1 MIERSS
7 DKIDPVEITVLSG
20 FLGSG
25 KTTLIRTLLERPDLQ
40 KTAVIINEF
49 GDLGVDGEIVKQC
62 SDETCPEENILELA
76 NGCICCTVADDFI
89 PTMKSLLGGQYLPEH
104 ILIETSGLALPKPLL
119 KAFEWPEIRSR
130 LTVDSVLAVVDAE
143 AVVNG
148 IFAPQMSTELEE
160 KQNQTYVEHETPLS
174 EVFEDQIN
182 CSDVVLLTKPDL
194 VKNISDARNIIIK
207 EMERNVP
214 ILEVQNGDIGAD
226 VILGVNA
233 AAETDLDNRR
243 SHHDGFDDHEHD
255 DFDTF
260 SITVP
265 KILDVEKFKIVLEK
279 LIRENDILRIKGFLR
294 VESKPLNLLVQSV
307 GKRLSVNFTDTKI
320 PVENTGNLVF
330 IGEKGRIDKDVIS
343 AYLHSSLN

>member
-1 MIERSS
+1 MSS
-7 DKIDPVEITVLSG
+7 LEKIPVTILTG
-20 FLGSG
+20 FLGAG
-25 KTTLIRTLLERPDLQ
+25 KTTLIRNLILKNKSKKL
-40 KTAVIINEF
+40 AVIINEF

-89 PTMKSLLGGQYLPEH
+89 PTMKSLLEGQYIPEH

-148 IFAPQMSTELEE
+148 IFAPQMSNELEE

-260 SITVP
+260 SISVP
-265 KILDVEKFKIVLEK
+265 KILDVEKFKIVLET

-294 VESKPLNLLVQSV
+294 VESKPLNLLVQGV

-330 IGEKGRIDKDVIS
+330 IGEKGRIDQDVIS

>member
-1 MIERSS
+1 MSS
-7 DKIDPVEITVLSG
+7 LEKIPVTILTG
-20 FLGSG
+20 FLGAG
-25 KTTLIRTLLERPDLQ
+25 KTTLIRNLILKNKSKKL
-40 KTAVIINEF
+40 AVIINEF

-89 PTMKSLLGGQYLPEH
+89 PTMKSLLEGQYLPEH

-265 KILDVEKFKIVLEK
+265 KILDVESFKLVLET

-294 VESKPLNLLVQSV
+294 VESKPLILLVQGV

-320 PVENTGNLVF
+320 PIENTGSLVF
-330 IGEKGRIDKDVIS
+330 IGEKGRIDQDVIS

>member
-1 MIERSS
+1 MSS
-7 DKIDPVEITVLSG
+7 LEKIPVTILTG
-20 FLGSG
+20 FLGAG
-25 KTTLIRTLLERPDLQ
+25 KTTLIRNLILRNKSKKL
-40 KTAVIINEF
+40 AVIINEF

-265 KILDVEKFKIVLEK
+265 KILDIEKFKIVLET
-279 LIRENDILRIKGFLR
+279 LIRKNDILRIKGYLR
-294 VESKPLNLLVQSV
+294 VESKPLNLLVQGV

-330 IGEKGRIDKDVIS
+330 IGEKGRIDQDVIS

>member
-1 MIERSS
+1 MSS
-7 DKIDPVEITVLSG
+7 LEKIPVTILTG
-20 FLGSG
+20 FLGAG
-25 KTTLIRTLLERPDLQ
+25 KTTLIRNLILKNKSKKL
-40 KTAVIINEF
+40 AVIVNEF

-89 PTMKSLLGGQYLPEH
+89 PTMKSLLEGQYIPEH

-194 VKNISDARNIIIK
+194 VENISDARNIIIK
-207 EMERNVP
+207 QMERNVP
-214 ILEVQNGDIGAD
+214 ILEFQNGDIGAD

-265 KILDVEKFKIVLEK
+265 KILDVEKFKIVLET

-294 VESKPLNLLVQSV
+294 VESKPLNLLVQGV

-330 IGEKGRIDKDVIS
+330 IGEKGSIDQDVIS

>member
-1 MIERSS
+1 MSS
-7 DKIDPVEITVLSG
+7 LEKIPVTILTG
-20 FLGSG
+20 FLGAG
-25 KTTLIRTLLERPDLQ
+25 KTTLIRNLILKNKSKKL
-40 KTAVIINEF
+40 AVIINEF

-89 PTMKSLLGGQYLPEH
+89 PTMKSLLEGQYIPEH

-194 VKNISDARNIIIK
+194 VENISDARNIIIK

-260 SITVP
+260 SISVP
-265 KILDVEKFKIVLEK
+265 KILDVEKFKVVLET
-279 LIRENDILRIKGFLR
+279 LIQKNDILRIKGFLR
-294 VESKPLNLLVQSV
+294 VESKPLNLLVQGV

-330 IGEKGRIDKDVIS
+330 IGEKGRIDQDVIS

>member
-1 MIERSS
+1 MSS
-7 DKIDPVEITVLSG
+7 LEKIPVTILTG
-20 FLGSG
+20 FLGAG
-25 KTTLIRTLLERPDLQ
+25 KTTLIRNLILTNKSKRL
-40 KTAVIINEF
+40 AVIINEF

-89 PTMKSLLGGQYLPEH
+89 PTMKSLLEGQYIPEH

-148 IFAPQMSTELEE
+148 IFAPQMSNELEE

-194 VKNISDARNIIIK
+194 VENISDARNIIIK
-207 EMERNVP
+207 EMERSVP
-214 ILEVQNGDIGAD
+214 ILEVQNGDVGAD

-260 SITVP
+260 SISVP
-265 KILDVEKFKIVLEK
+265 KILDIEKFKIVLET

-294 VESKPLNLLVQSV
+294 VESKPLNLLVQGV

-330 IGEKGRIDKDVIS
+330 IGEKGRIDQDVIS

>member
-1 MIERSS
+1 MSS
-7 DKIDPVEITVLSG
+7 LEKIPVTILTG
-20 FLGSG
+20 FLGAG
-25 KTTLIRTLLERPDLQ
+25 KTTLIRNLILKNKSKKL
-40 KTAVIINEF
+40 AVIINEF

-89 PTMKSLLGGQYLPEH
+89 PTMKSLLEGQYIPEH

-194 VKNISDARNIIIK
+194 VENISDARNIIIK

-260 SITVP
+260 SISVP
-265 KILDVEKFKIVLEK
+265 KILDIEKFKIVLET

-294 VESKPLNLLVQSV
+294 VESKPLNLLVQGV

-330 IGEKGRIDKDVIS
+330 IGEKGRINQDEIS

>member
-1 MIERSS
+1 MSS
-7 DKIDPVEITVLSG
+7 LEKIPVTILTG
-20 FLGSG
+20 FLGAG
-25 KTTLIRTLLERPDLQ
+25 KTTLIRNLILKNKSKKL
-40 KTAVIINEF
+40 AVIINEF

-89 PTMKSLLGGQYLPEH
+89 PTMKSLLKGQYIPEH

-148 IFAPQMSTELEE
+148 IFAPQMSNELEE

-194 VKNISDARNIIIK
+194 VENISDARNIIIK
-207 EMERNVP
+207 EMERTVP

-260 SITVP
+260 SISVP
-265 KILDVEKFKIVLEK
+265 KILDLEKFKIVLET

-294 VESKPLNLLVQSV
+294 VESKPLNLLVQAV

-330 IGEKGRIDKDVIS
+330 IGEKGRIDQDVIS

>member
-1 MIERSS
+1 MSS
-7 DKIDPVEITVLSG
+7 LEKIPVTILTG
-20 FLGSG
+20 FLGAG
-25 KTTLIRTLLERPDLQ
+25 KTTLIRNLILKNKSKKL
-40 KTAVIINEF
+40 AVIINEF

-89 PTMKSLLGGQYLPEH
+89 PTMKSLLEGQYIPEH

-148 IFAPQMSTELEE
+148 IFAPQMSNELEE

-194 VKNISDARNIIIK
+194 VENISDARNIIIK

-260 SITVP
+260 SISVP
-265 KILDVEKFKIVLEK
+265 KILDIEKFKIVLET

-294 VESKPLNLLVQSV
+294 VESKPLNLLVQGV

-320 PVENTGNLVF
+320 PLENTGNLVF
-330 IGEKGRIDKDVIS
+330 IGEKGRIDQDVIS

>member
-1 MIERSS
+1 MSS
-7 DKIDPVEITVLSG
+7 LEKIPVTILTG
-20 FLGSG
+20 FLGAG
-25 KTTLIRTLLERPDLQ
+25 KTTLIRNLILKNKSKKL
-40 KTAVIINEF
+40 AVIINEF

-89 PTMKSLLGGQYLPEH
+89 PTMKSLLEGQYLPEH

-194 VKNISDARNIIIK
+194 VENISDARNIIIK

-260 SITVP
+260 SISVP
-265 KILDVEKFKIVLEK
+265 KILDLEKFKIVLET

-294 VESKPLNLLVQSV
+294 VESKPLNLLIQGV

-330 IGEKGRIDKDVIS
+330 IGEKGRIDQDVVS

>member
-1 MIERSS
+1 MSS
-7 DKIDPVEITVLSG
+7 LEKIPVTILTG
-20 FLGSG
+20 FLGAG
-25 KTTLIRTLLERPDLQ
+25 KTTLIRNLILKNKSKKL
-40 KTAVIINEF
+40 AVIINEF

-89 PTMKSLLGGQYLPEH
+89 PTMKSLLEGQYIPEH

-260 SITVP
+260 SISVP
-265 KILDVEKFKIVLEK
+265 KILDVEKFKIVLET

-294 VESKPLNLLVQSV
+294 VESKPLNLLVQGV

>member
-1 MIERSS
+1 MSS
-7 DKIDPVEITVLSG
+7 LEKIPVTILTG
-20 FLGSG
+20 FLGAG
-25 KTTLIRTLLERPDLQ
+25 KTTLIRNLILKNKSKKL
-40 KTAVIINEF
+40 AVIINEF

-89 PTMKSLLGGQYLPEH
+89 PTMKSLLEGQYIPEH

-148 IFAPQMSTELEE
+148 IFAPQMSNELEE

-194 VKNISDARNIIIK
+194 VENISDARNIIIK

-255 DFDTF
+255 DFETF
-260 SITVP
+260 SISVP
-265 KILDVEKFKIVLEK
+265 KILDIEKFKIVLET

-294 VESKPLNLLVQSV
+294 VESKPLNLLVQGV

-330 IGEKGRIDKDVIS
+330 IGEKGRIDQDVIS

>member
-1 MIERSS
+1 MSS
-7 DKIDPVEITVLSG
+7 LEKIPVTILTG
-20 FLGSG
+20 FLGAG
-25 KTTLIRTLLERPDLQ
+25 KTTLIRNLILKNKSKKL
-40 KTAVIINEF
+40 AVIINEF

-89 PTMKSLLGGQYLPEH
+89 PTMKSLLEGQYIPEH

-148 IFAPQMSTELEE
+148 IFAPQMSNELEE

-182 CSDVVLLTKPDL
+182 CSDVVLLTKPDF

-260 SITVP
+260 SISVP
-265 KILDVEKFKIVLEK
+265 KILDIEKFKIVLET
-279 LIRENDILRIKGFLR
+279 LIRKNDILRIKGFLR
-294 VESKPLNLLVQSV
+294 VESKPLNLLVQGV

-330 IGEKGRIDKDVIS
+330 IGEKGRIDQDVIS

>member
-1 MIERSS
+1 MSS
-7 DKIDPVEITVLSG
+7 LEKIPVTILTG
-20 FLGSG
+20 FLGAG
-25 KTTLIRTLLERPDLQ
+25 KTTLIRNLILKNKSKKL
-40 KTAVIINEF
+40 AVIINEF

-89 PTMKSLLGGQYLPEH
+89 PTMKSLLEGQYLPEH

-148 IFAPQMSTELEE
+148 IFAPQMSNELEE

-260 SITVP
+260 SISVP
-265 KILDVEKFKIVLEK
+265 KILDIEKFKIVLET
-279 LIRENDILRIKGFLR
+279 LIRKNDILRIKGFLR
-294 VESKPLNLLVQSV
+294 VESKPLNLLVQGV

-330 IGEKGRIDKDVIS
+330 IGEKGRIDQGVIS
-343 AYLHSSLN
+343 AYIHSSLN

>member
-1 MIERSS
+1 MSS
-7 DKIDPVEITVLSG
+7 LEKIPVTILTG
-20 FLGSG
+20 FLGAG
-25 KTTLIRTLLERPDLQ
+25 KTTLIRNLILKNKSKKL
-40 KTAVIINEF
+40 AVIINEF

-89 PTMKSLLGGQYLPEH
+89 PTMKSLLESQYIPEH

-148 IFAPQMSTELEE
+148 IFAPQMSNELEE

-194 VKNISDARNIIIK
+194 VENISDARNIIIK

-260 SITVP
+260 SISVP
-265 KILDVEKFKIVLEK
+265 KILDIEKFKIVLET
-279 LIRENDILRIKGFLR
+279 LIRKNDILRIKGFLR
-294 VESKPLNLLVQSV
+294 VESKPLNLLVQGV

-330 IGEKGRIDKDVIS
+330 IGEKGRIDQDVIS

>member
-1 MIERSS
+1 MSS
-7 DKIDPVEITVLSG
+7 LEKIPVTILTG
-20 FLGSG
+20 FLGAG
-25 KTTLIRTLLERPDLQ
+25 KTTLIRNLILKNKSKKL
-40 KTAVIINEF
+40 AVIINEF

-89 PTMKSLLGGQYLPEH
+89 PTMKSLLEGQYIPEH

-260 SITVP
+260 SISVP
-265 KILDVEKFKIVLEK
+265 KILDIEKFKIVLET

-294 VESKPLNLLVQSV
+294 VESKPLNLLVQGV

-320 PVENTGNLVF
+320 PLENTGNLVF
-330 IGEKGRIDKDVIS
+330 IGEKGRIDQDVIS

>member
-1 MIERSS
+1 MSS
-7 DKIDPVEITVLSG
+7 LEKIPVTILTG
-20 FLGSG
+20 FLGAG
-25 KTTLIRTLLERPDLQ
+25 KTTLIRNLILKNKSKKL
-40 KTAVIINEF
+40 AVIINEF

-194 VKNISDARNIIIK
+194 VENISDARNIIIK

-226 VILGVNA
+226 VILGENA

-260 SITVP
+260 SISVP
-265 KILDVEKFKIVLEK
+265 KILDLEKFKIVLET

-330 IGEKGRIDKDVIS
+330 IGEKGRIDQDVIS

>member
-1 MIERSS
+1 MSS
-7 DKIDPVEITVLSG
+7 LEKIPVTILTG
-20 FLGSG
+20 FLGAG
-25 KTTLIRTLLERPDLQ
+25 KTTLIRNLILKNKSKKL
-40 KTAVIINEF
+40 AVIINEF

-89 PTMKSLLGGQYLPEH
+89 PTMKSLLEGQYLPEH

-260 SITVP
+260 SISVP
-265 KILDVEKFKIVLEK
+265 KILDVEKFKIVLET

-330 IGEKGRIDKDVIS
+330 IGEKGRIDQDVIS

>member
-1 MIERSS
+1 MSS
-7 DKIDPVEITVLSG
+7 LEKIPVTILTG
-20 FLGSG
+20 FLGAG
-25 KTTLIRTLLERPDLQ
+25 KTTLIRNLILKNKSKKL
-40 KTAVIINEF
+40 AVIINEF

-89 PTMKSLLGGQYLPEH
+89 PTMKSLLEGQYIPEH

-160 KQNQTYVEHETPLS
+160 KQNKTYVEHETPLS

-194 VKNISDARNIIIK
+194 VENISDARNIIIK

-260 SITVP
+260 SISVP
-265 KILDVEKFKIVLEK
+265 KILDIEKFKIVLET
-279 LIRENDILRIKGFLR
+279 LIRKNDILRIKGFLR
-294 VESKPLNLLVQSV
+294 VESKPLNLLVQGV

-330 IGEKGRIDKDVIS
+330 IGEKGRIDQDVIS

>member
-1 MIERSS
+1 MSS
-7 DKIDPVEITVLSG
+7 LEKIPVTILTG
-20 FLGSG
+20 FLGAG
-25 KTTLIRTLLERPDLQ
+25 KTTLIRNLILKNKSKKL
-40 KTAVIINEF
+40 AVIINEF
-49 GDLGVDGEIVKQC
+49 GDLGVDGDIVKQC

-89 PTMKSLLGGQYLPEH
+89 PTMKSLLEGQYIPEH

-260 SITVP
+260 SISVP
-265 KILDVEKFKIVLEK
+265 KILDVEKFKIVLET
-279 LIRENDILRIKGFLR
+279 LIRKNDILRIKGFLR
-294 VESKPLNLLVQSV
+294 VESKPLNLLVQGV

-330 IGEKGRIDKDVIS
+330 IGEKGRIDQDVIS
-343 AYLHSSLN
+343 AYIHSSLN

>member
-1 MIERSS
+1 MSS
-7 DKIDPVEITVLSG
+7 LEKIPVTILTG
-20 FLGSG
+20 FLGAG
-25 KTTLIRTLLERPDLQ
+25 KTTLIRNLILKNKSKKL
-40 KTAVIINEF
+40 AVIINEF

-89 PTMKSLLGGQYLPEH
+89 PTMKSLLEGQYIPEH

-148 IFAPQMSTELEE
+148 IFAPQMSNELEE

-194 VKNISDARNIIIK
+194 VENISDARNIIIK
-207 EMERNVP
+207 EMERSVP
-214 ILEVQNGDIGAD
+214 ILEVQNGDVGAD

-260 SITVP
+260 SISVP
-265 KILDVEKFKIVLEK
+265 KILDIEKFKIVLET
-279 LIRENDILRIKGFLR
+279 LIRKNDILRIKGFLR
-294 VESKPLNLLVQSV
+294 VESKPLNLLVQGV

-320 PVENTGNLVF
+320 PLENTGNLVF
-330 IGEKGRIDKDVIS
+330 IGEKGRIDQDVIS

>member
-1 MIERSS
+1 MSNLE
-7 DKIDPVEITVLSG
+7 KIPVTILTG
-20 FLGSG
+20 FLGAG
-25 KTTLIRTLLERPDLQ
+25 KTTLIRNLIIKNKSKRL
-40 KTAVIINEF
+40 AVIINEF

-89 PTMKSLLGGQYLPEH
+89 PTMKSLLEGQYLPEH

-148 IFAPQMSTELEE
+148 IFAPQMSNELEE

-194 VKNISDARNIIIK
+194 VENISDARNIIIK

-260 SITVP
+260 SISVP
-265 KILDVEKFKIVLEK
+265 KILDIEKFKIVLET
-279 LIRENDILRIKGFLR
+279 LIRKNDILRIKGFLR
-294 VESKPLNLLVQSV
+294 VESKPLNLLVQGV

-330 IGEKGRIDKDVIS
+330 IGEKGRIDQDVIS

>member
-1 MIERSS
+1 MSS
-7 DKIDPVEITVLSG
+7 LEKIPVTILTG
-20 FLGSG
+20 FLGAG
-25 KTTLIRTLLERPDLQ
+25 KTTLIRNLILKNKSKKL
-40 KTAVIINEF
+40 AVIINEF

-89 PTMKSLLGGQYLPEH
+89 PTMKSLLEGQYIPEH

-148 IFAPQMSTELEE
+148 IFAPQMSNELEE

-194 VKNISDARNIIIK
+194 VENISDARNIIIK

-265 KILDVEKFKIVLEK
+265 KILDVESFKLVLET

-294 VESKPLNLLVQSV
+294 VESKPLNLLVQGV

-320 PVENTGNLVF
+320 TVENTGNLVF
-330 IGEKGRIDKDVIS
+330 IGEKGRIDQDVIS

>member
-1 MIERSS
+1 MSS
-7 DKIDPVEITVLSG
+7 LEKIPVTILTG
-20 FLGSG
+20 FLGAG
-25 KTTLIRTLLERPDLQ
+25 KTTLIRNLILKNKSKKL
-40 KTAVIINEF
+40 AVIINEF

-89 PTMKSLLGGQYLPEH
+89 PTMKSLLEGQYLPEH

-265 KILDVEKFKIVLEK
+265 KILDVEKFKIVLET
-279 LIRENDILRIKGFLR
+279 LIRKNDILRIKGFLR
-294 VESKPLNLLVQSV
+294 VESKPLNLLVQGV

-330 IGEKGRIDKDVIS
+330 IGEKGRIDQDVIS

>member
-1 MIERSS
+1 MSS
-7 DKIDPVEITVLSG
+7 LEKIPVTILTG
-20 FLGSG
+20 FLGAG
-25 KTTLIRTLLERPDLQ
+25 KTTLIRNIILQ
-40 KTAVIINEF
+40 NKSKKLAVIINEF

-89 PTMKSLLGGQYLPEH
+89 PTMKSLLEGQYIPEH

-130 LTVDSVLAVVDAE
+130 LVVDSVLAVVDAE

-160 KQNQTYVEHETPLS
+160 KQNQTYVKHETPLS

-194 VKNISDARNIIIK
+194 VENISDARNIIIK

-260 SITVP
+260 SISVP
-265 KILDVEKFKIVLEK
+265 KIQDLEKFKIVLET

-294 VESKPLNLLVQSV
+294 VESKPLNLLVQGV

-330 IGEKGRIDKDVIS
+330 IGEKGRIDQDVIS

>member
-1 MIERSS
+1 MSS
-7 DKIDPVEITVLSG
+7 LEKIPVTILTG
-20 FLGSG
+20 FLGAG
-25 KTTLIRTLLERPDLQ
+25 KTTLIRNLILKNKSKRL
-40 KTAVIINEF
+40 AVIINEF

-76 NGCICCTVADDFI
+76 NGRICCTVADDFI
-89 PTMKSLLGGQYLPEH
+89 PTMKSLLEGQYLPEH

-148 IFAPQMSTELEE
+148 IFAPQMSNELEE

-294 VESKPLNLLVQSV
+294 VESKPLNLLVQGV

-320 PVENTGNLVF
+320 PVENTGNLGF
-330 IGEKGRIDKDVIS
+330 IGEKGRIDQDVIS

>member
-1 MIERSS
+1 MSS
-7 DKIDPVEITVLSG
+7 LEKIPVTILTG
-20 FLGSG
+20 FLGAG
-25 KTTLIRTLLERPDLQ
+25 KTTLIRNLILKNKSKKL
-40 KTAVIINEF
+40 AVIINEF

-89 PTMKSLLGGQYLPEH
+89 PTMKSLLEGQYIPEH

-148 IFAPQMSTELEE
+148 IFAPQMSNELEE

-194 VKNISDARNIIIK
+194 VKNISEARNIIIN

-260 SITVP
+260 SISVP
-265 KILDVEKFKIVLEK
+265 KILDLEKFKIVLET

-294 VESKPLNLLVQSV
+294 VESKPLNLLVQGV

-330 IGEKGRIDKDVIS
+330 IGEKGRIDQDVIS

>member
-1 MIERSS
+1 MSS
-7 DKIDPVEITVLSG
+7 LEKIPVTILTG
-20 FLGSG
+20 FLGAG
-25 KTTLIRTLLERPDLQ
+25 KTTLIRNLILKNKSKKL
-40 KTAVIINEF
+40 AVIINEF

-89 PTMKSLLGGQYLPEH
+89 PTMKSLLEGQYLPEH

-194 VKNISDARNIIIK
+194 VKNISDARNVIIK
-207 EMERNVP
+207 EMERDVP

-260 SITVP
+260 SISVP
-265 KILDVEKFKIVLEK
+265 KIQDLEKFKIVLET

-294 VESKPLNLLVQSV
+294 VESKPLNLLVQGI
-307 GKRLSVNFTDTKI
+307 GKRISVNFTDTKI

-330 IGEKGRIDKDVIS
+330 IGEKGRIDQDVIS
-343 AYLHSSLN
+343 AYIHSSLN

>member
-1 MIERSS
+1 MSS
-7 DKIDPVEITVLSG
+7 LEKIPVTILTG
-20 FLGSG
+20 FLGAG
-25 KTTLIRTLLERPDLQ
+25 KTTLIRNLILRNKSKKL
-40 KTAVIINEF
+40 AVIINEF

-279 LIRENDILRIKGFLR
+279 LIRENDILRIKGFLQ

>member
-1 MIERSS
+1 MSS
-7 DKIDPVEITVLSG
+7 LEKIPVTILTG
-20 FLGSG
+20 FLGAG
-25 KTTLIRTLLERPDLQ
+25 KTTLIRNLILKNKSKKL
-40 KTAVIINEF
+40 AVIINEF

-89 PTMKSLLGGQYLPEH
+89 PTMKSLLEGQYLPEH

-260 SITVP
+260 SISVP
-265 KILDVEKFKIVLEK
+265 KILDLEKFKIVLET

-294 VESKPLNLLVQSV
+294 VESKPLNLLIQGV
-307 GKRLSVNFTDTKI
+307 GKRLSVNFTDTKM

-330 IGEKGRIDKDVIS
+330 IGEKGRIDQDVIS

>member
-1 MIERSS
+1 MSS
-7 DKIDPVEITVLSG
+7 LEKIPVTILTG
-20 FLGSG
+20 FLGAG
-25 KTTLIRTLLERPDLQ
+25 KTTLIRNLILKNKSKKL
-40 KTAVIINEF
+40 AVIINEF

-89 PTMKSLLGGQYLPEH
+89 PTMKSLLEGQYIPEH

-148 IFAPQMSTELEE
+148 IFAPQMSNELEE

-194 VKNISDARNIIIK
+194 VENISVARNIIIK
-207 EMERNVP
+207 ELERNVP

-260 SITVP
+260 SISVP
-265 KILDVEKFKIVLEK
+265 KILDLEKFKIVLET
-279 LIRENDILRIKGFLR
+279 LIQENDILRIKGFLR
-294 VESKPLNLLVQSV
+294 VESKPLNLLVQGV

-330 IGEKGRIDKDVIS
+330 IGEKGRIDQDVIS

>member
-1 MIERSS
+1 MSS
-7 DKIDPVEITVLSG
+7 LEKIPVTILTG
-20 FLGSG
+20 FLGAG
-25 KTTLIRTLLERPDLQ
+25 KTTLIRNLILKNKSKKL
-40 KTAVIINEF
+40 AVIINEF

-89 PTMKSLLGGQYLPEH
+89 PTMKSLLEGQYIPEH

-194 VKNISDARNIIIK
+194 VENISDARNIIIK

-260 SITVP
+260 SISVA
-265 KILDVEKFKIVLEK
+265 KILDLEKFKIVLET

-294 VESKPLNLLVQSV
+294 VESKPLNLLVQGV

-330 IGEKGRIDKDVIS
+330 IGEKGRIDQDVIS

>member
-1 MIERSS
+1 MSS
-7 DKIDPVEITVLSG
+7 LEKIPVTILTG
-20 FLGSG
+20 FLGAG
-25 KTTLIRTLLERPDLQ
+25 KTTLIRNLILKNKSKKL
-40 KTAVIINEF
+40 AVIINEF

-89 PTMKSLLGGQYLPEH
+89 PTMKSLLEGQYIPEH

-226 VILGVNA
+226 VILGINA

-265 KILDVEKFKIVLEK
+265 KILDVEKFKIVLET

-294 VESKPLNLLVQSV
+294 VESKPLNLLVQGV

-330 IGEKGRIDKDVIS
+330 IGEKGRIDQDVIS

>member
-1 MIERSS
+1 MSS
-7 DKIDPVEITVLSG
+7 LEKIPVTILTG
-20 FLGSG
+20 FLGAG
-25 KTTLIRTLLERPDLQ
+25 KTTLIRNLILKNKSKKL
-40 KTAVIINEF
+40 AVIINEF

-89 PTMKSLLGGQYLPEH
+89 PTMKSLLEGQYLPEH

-194 VKNISDARNIIIK
+194 VENISDARNIIIK

-260 SITVP
+260 SISVP
-265 KILDVEKFKIVLEK
+265 KILDLEKFKIVLET

-294 VESKPLNLLVQSV
+294 VESKPLNLLVQGV

-330 IGEKGRIDKDVIS
+330 IGEKGRIDQDVIS

>member
-1 MIERSS
+1 MSS
-7 DKIDPVEITVLSG
+7 LEKIPVTILTG
-20 FLGSG
+20 FLGAG
-25 KTTLIRTLLERPDLQ
+25 KTTLIRNLILKNKSKKL
-40 KTAVIINEF
+40 AVIINEF

-119 KAFEWPEIRSR
+119 KAFEWPGIRSR

-265 KILDVEKFKIVLEK
+265 KILDVEKFKIVLET

>member
-1 MIERSS
+1 MSS
-7 DKIDPVEITVLSG
+7 LEKIPVTILTG
-20 FLGSG
+20 FLGAG
-25 KTTLIRTLLERPDLQ
+25 KTTLIRNLILKNKSKKL
-40 KTAVIINEF
+40 AVIINEF

-89 PTMKSLLGGQYLPEH
+89 PTMKSLLEGQYLPEH

-207 EMERNVP
+207 EIERNVP

-265 KILDVEKFKIVLEK
+265 KILDVEKFKIVLET

-294 VESKPLNLLVQSV
+294 VESKPLNLLVQGV

-330 IGEKGRIDKDVIS
+330 IGEKGRIDQDVIS

>member
-1 MIERSS
+1 MSRL
-7 DKIDPVEITVLSG
+7 DKIPVTILTG
-20 FLGSG
+20 FLGAG
-25 KTTLIRTLLERPDLQ
+25 KTTLIRNLILKNKSKKL
-40 KTAVIINEF
+40 AVIINEF

-89 PTMKSLLGGQYLPEH
+89 PTMKSLLEGRYLPEH

-130 LTVDSVLAVVDAE
+130 LTVDSVLAIVDAE

-194 VKNISDARNIIIK
+194 VENISDARNIIIK

-260 SITVP
+260 SISVP
-265 KILDVEKFKIVLEK
+265 KILDIEKFKIVLET
-279 LIRENDILRIKGFLR
+279 LIRKNDILRIKGFLR
-294 VESKPLNLLVQSV
+294 VESKPLNLLVQGV

-330 IGEKGRIDKDVIS
+330 IGEKGRIDQDVIS

>member
-1 MIERSS
+1 MSS
-7 DKIDPVEITVLSG
+7 LEKIPVTILTG
-20 FLGSG
+20 FLGAG
-25 KTTLIRTLLERPDLQ
+25 KTTLIRNLILKNKSKKL
-40 KTAVIINEF
+40 AVIINEF

-89 PTMKSLLGGQYLPEH
+89 PTMKSLLEGQYIPEH

-194 VKNISDARNIIIK
+194 VENISDARNIIIK

-260 SITVP
+260 SISVP
-265 KILDVEKFKIVLEK
+265 EILDLEKFKIVLET

-294 VESKPLNLLVQSV
+294 VESKPLNLLVQGV

-320 PVENTGNLVF
+320 PVENTGNLVL
-330 IGEKGRIDKDVIS
+330 IGEKGRIDQDVIS